1 MPYIKPEDKPSLD
14 PEIEALAVKIKSVA
28 DKYGY
33 PGAFAGLL
41 NYSVTTLA
49 LKLMP
54 ARRYWA
60 IALMSGVFHNI
71 ADEFYRRYGVPYE
84 DEQIKANGDVYP

>member
-14 PEIEALAVKIKSVA
+14 PQIAALAAAIQTVA

-60 IALMSGVFHNI
+60 IALMTGVMENI
-71 ADEFYRRYGVPYE
+71 KQEFYRRYAVKYE
-84 DEQIKANGDVYP
+84 DEQIAGNGDVY